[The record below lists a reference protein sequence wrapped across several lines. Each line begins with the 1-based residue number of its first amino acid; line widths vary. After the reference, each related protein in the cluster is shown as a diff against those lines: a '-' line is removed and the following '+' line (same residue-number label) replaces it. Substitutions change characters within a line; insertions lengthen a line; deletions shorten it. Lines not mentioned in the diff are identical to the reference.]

1 MDRLNQLLAL
11 VTNNMSRL
19 ICIISVALLFIA
31 EPAVAKFRG
40 PISGFIETSD
50 GRNLTD
56 VVVLLKCS
64 AQGIQR
70 NVTSES
76 ETRIVETG
84 KRFRILWI
92 APAAGGC
99 SVRAADE
106 FKVDLGVIKLEPYLD
121 VLSQKPSTA
130 VVSRG
135 RPWPFSLLYT
145 HLGHAYSDFA
155 LVHPAKNR
163 PALAKYAD
171 PLFDIFERSVA
182 ALPTSMHDDNPSIT
196 KLRQRLADYQ
206 LATGWQ
212 APNDR
217 AGFTASIQAGDLDSV
232 RTLIDAGVDLDAWDS
247 QGNSLLHIA
256 AVENHPEII
265 TLLLDAGADID
276 RQRWGSGDTP
286 VLEAVQHH
294 NDEVTLL
301 LLKRGADRT
310 RRHQECSRSS
320 AHYYGVLCRS
330 QVCAQRAGRAESVT
344 THLELGADPQ
354 AKDADGIAAV
364 DKAQAKGHD
373 KIAELLSA
381 LVK

>member
-1 MDRLNQLLAL
+1 
-11 VTNNMSRL
+11 
-19 ICIISVALLFIA
+19 
-31 EPAVAKFRG
+31 
-40 PISGFIETSD
+40 
-50 GRNLTD
+50 
-56 VVVLLKCS
+56 
-64 AQGIQR
+64 
-70 NVTSES
+70 
-76 ETRIVETG
+76 
-84 KRFRILWI
+84 
-92 APAAGGC
+92 
-99 SVRAADE
+99 
-106 FKVDLGVIKLEPYLD
+106 
-121 VLSQKPSTA
+121 
-130 VVSRG
+130 
-135 RPWPFSLLYT
+135 
-145 HLGHAYSDFA
+145 
-155 LVHPAKNR
+155 
-163 PALAKYAD
+163 
-171 PLFDIFERSVA
+171 
-182 ALPTSMHDDNPSIT
+182 
-196 KLRQRLADYQ
+196 
-206 LATGWQ
+206 
-212 APNDR
+212 
-217 AGFTASIQAGDLDSV
+217 V